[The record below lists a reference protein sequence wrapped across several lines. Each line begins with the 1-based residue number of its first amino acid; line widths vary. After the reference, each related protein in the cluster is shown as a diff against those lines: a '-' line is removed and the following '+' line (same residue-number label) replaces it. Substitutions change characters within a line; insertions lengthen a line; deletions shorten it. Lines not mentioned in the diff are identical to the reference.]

1 MQDIV
6 LFQQQP
12 LRQQLGEKGT
22 NRTNV
27 YILHLLDVGGKSE
40 WDFSILHM
48 HTHECC

>member
-27 YILHLLDVGGKSE
+27 YMHLLYVGGNSE
-40 WDFSILHM
+40 WDFFSPSYAHA
-48 HTHECC
+48 